1 MGFLASFGQGYALVS
16 AIIATIL
23 GIVLVFI
30 GIYILWNNDRLRKLT
45 RPGQPTTQT
54 NDVTGWVLIVFGI
67 LVIIASWVWYYI
79 VSKSPT
85 IATVEGVLG
94 GYEILKDIF

>member
-30 GIYILWNNDRLRKLT
+30 GIYILWNNDRLRTLT
-45 RPGQPTTQT
+45 PVGQPQTQT

-85 IATVEGVLG
+85 IATLEGLYG
-94 GYEILKDIF
+94 GYELLNEVI